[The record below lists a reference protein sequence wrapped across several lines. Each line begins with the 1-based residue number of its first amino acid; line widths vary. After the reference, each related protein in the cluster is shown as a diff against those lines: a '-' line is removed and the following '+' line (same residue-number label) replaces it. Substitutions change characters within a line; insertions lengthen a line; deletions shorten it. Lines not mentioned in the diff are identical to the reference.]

1 MIFGKTKIFAGC
13 SILGIGALNFFGPKR
28 TGELAVAVSVPTAIV
43 VIILGLFTVPHLGEA
58 WHNVRP
64 LTGGFWQ
71 NWNGFV
77 GIVLAVS
84 GVEAIANATSVM
96 KLDPGSSE
104 GHPSVKKTSTPAI
117 LLVVLEV
124 SILTA
129 FLGLGMHALG
139 GLQIDNGDVNAP
151 GHPGVRDYM
160 LRYMA
165 EIFVGGQFGPSF
177 GQVAGWIVTGVFGFL
192 LLSAVNCTGFQSPG
206 SEGNL
211 PCQRLRPNKPK
222 PKVPSH
228 GLNFRKASGL
238 RSFAPCGAPV
248 ERSTLRWKSRRI

>member
-1 MIFGKTKIFAGC
+1 
-13 SILGIGALNFFGPKR
+13 ALNFFGPKR

-43 VIILGLFTVPHLGEA
+43 VIVLGLFTVPHVGEA

-104 GHPSVKKTSTPAI
+104 GHPSVKNTSTPAI
-117 LLVVLEV
+117 FLVVLEV

-139 GLQIDNGDVNAP
+139 G
-151 GHPGVRDYM
+151 
-160 LRYMA
+160 
-165 EIFVGGQFGPSF
+165 S
-177 GQVAGWIVTGVFGFL
+177 
-192 LLSAVNCTGFQSPG
+192 
-206 SEGNL
+206 
-211 PCQRLRPNKPK
+211 RLTTATWTHR
-222 PKVPSH
+222 
-228 GLNFRKASGL
+228 
-238 RSFAPCGAPV
+238 
-248 ERSTLRWKSRRI
+248 